1 MKNLFTREFWRTL
14 PSVLWRENR
23 VASICIILA
32 ALVCLSRGFIHDWLP
47 EIKPVRLL
55 LIVVLGYGLSVFVR
69 SYRRISD
76 SKSGLSHKMS
86 KPFGFLLYAIF
97 VFESAYILVAEGVT
111 FESLAI
117 SLPVILI
124 LGISVVSHMK
134 DDNAMA
140 IPRHIAGSV
149 ASLFMAISVIIVA
162 GFAVAVVFGM
172 LYAPLQLLTDVEFP
186 QLFFHSLIMSVAFV
200 VGMIVF
206 LWRDAFVVG
215 NGFDAVYTRWWHP
228 FVKMLTIIL
237 IYVIMVM
244 YLYML
249 IILFRFELPR
259 GYISTVASCCTLL
272 GLVTYIACDCE
283 WLSEHGK
290 FWQKMHRIIPW
301 LMLPLQVLMTVAL
314 TRRISEYGM
323 TISRAYGLVLNL
335 WFYGVCLYLI
345 VSRKK
350 QIKWLPISFVL
361 TLFIAVSSPFNVREY
376 VKWQLLDDIENN
388 RGKVQDKKD
397 YLRENYS
404 ECIYLDSCIVGNSCA
419 EQRRPLFNR

>member
-14 PSVLWRENR
+14 PSVLWWENR
-23 VASICIILA
+23 VASIFIILA
-32 ALVCLSRGFIHDWLP
+32 VLVCFSYEWVGDLLP
-47 EIKPVRLL
+47 GIELIKLF
-55 LIVVLGYGLSVFVR
+55 LIVLLGYGLSVFAR
-69 SYRRISD
+69 SYKRISGR
-76 SKSGLSHKMS
+76 KSSLSLKIG
-86 KPFGFLLYAIF
+86 KPFRILLDIIF
-97 VFESAYILVAEGVT
+97 VYEGAYIVVAKGST

-149 ASLFMAISVIIVA
+149 NSLFL
-162 GFAVAVVFGM
+162 AVAAFIVVGIAVAIVFCM

-186 QLFFHSLIMSVAFV
+186 QSFFESLIVSVAFV

-215 NGFDAVYTRWWHP
+215 NRFDAVYTRWWHP
-228 FVKMLTIIL
+228 LVKMLTIIL
-237 IYVIMVM
+237 IYVVMVM

-259 GYISTVASCCTLL
+259 GYISVVASCCTLL
-272 GLVTYIACDCE
+272 GLVAYIACDRE

-290 FWQKMHRIIPW
+290 FWQKMHRMIPW

-314 TRRISEYGM
+314 TRRISEYGV
-323 TISRAYGLVLNL
+323 TISRVYGLVLNL

-345 VSRKK
+345 ISRKK
-350 QIKWLPISFVL
+350 YIKWLPISFVL
-361 TLFIAVSSPFNVREY
+361 TLFIAVSSPLNVREY

-388 RGKVQDKKD
+388 RGKVDDKKD
-397 YLRENYS
+397 YLKENYR
-404 ECIYLDSCIVGNSCA
+404 EYNYTDSCIDVNSCA
-419 EQRRPLFNR
+419 VQWKPLFNR